1 MLKHTI
7 AFLFTLALMSGP
19 ALAAG
24 SEPATTE
31 SAPAP
36 EPVTIAPAQPSA
48 VTTTAATAPT
58 VNWTERWG
66 DLGPDFKAAKQMI
79 EAEQYV
85 EAIAALEA
93 LNKLEDPRV
102 LNWIA
107 FSNRKLGNTDEAILL
122 YTRALTIAPDFT
134 PAHEY
139 LGEAYIQANDIAKAK
154 VQLAT
159 IEQLCGNQSCKEWK
173 DLNRSLDKAARS
185 SGASVSLKGNSR

>member
-1 MLKHTI
+1 MLMRTI
-7 AFLFTLALMSGP
+7 AALLAIAVMSGP

-31 SAPAP
+31 SVPAPAP
-36 EPVTIAPAQPSA
+36 EPVTIAPAQP
-48 VTTTAATAPT
+48 TTITTAPT
-58 VNWTERWG
+58 VDWTARWG
-66 DLGPDFKAAKQMI
+66 DLGPNFKAAKQMI

-93 LNKLEDPRV
+93 LQKPEDPRV

-107 FSNRKLGNTDEAILL
+107 YSNRKLGNTDEAILL

-139 LGEAYIQANDIAKAK
+139 LGEAYIQANDIVKAQA
-154 VQLAT
+154 QLAT

-173 DLNRSLDKAARS
+173 DLKRSLDKVARA
-185 SGASVSLKGNSR
+185 SGASANLKGTSR